1 MNTTALRSLPRRHA
15 CVQALSWL
23 ALSGASV
30 KAWAQSWPSKP
41 LKLIVPFPAG
51 GATDVLARVLAEKLP
66 QKLGQSVIVENKPG
80 AGTVIGVTA
89 VTKAPADGYTILVSA
104 GSSFAVLPALK
115 PNLAYDIEK
124 DLATVNLSVTTPL
137 VIVTS
142 AALPYKRLSDLIA
155 HGKERPKSLRYTS
168 YGAGTSPH
176 LATELFTSVANIQA
190 EAIPYKGSSD
200 ALLALLRGDADFGM
214 ETIVAAMPH
223 IKSGKLRALAVTM
236 PGRSQYLPDVPG
248 LEEFKLSAASFLG
261 YYGVAVATGTPA
273 PIIDKLSQ
281 AIHEILKAPETQDKL
296 TTQSLDVASKGPEE
310 MRTFIRADMLK
321 LRELG
326 KRLNV
331 QLE

>member
-1 MNTTALRSLPRRHA
+1 MPTLHPTRRH
-15 CVQALSWL
+15 CLQTLSMLPLL
-23 ALSGASV
+23 ANCPAT
-30 KAWAQSWPSKP
+30 WAQSWPAKP
-41 LKLIVPFPAG
+41 LRLVVPFPPG

-66 QKLGQSVIVENKPG
+66 SKLGQPVVVDNKPG

-115 PNLAYDIEK
+115 SNLAYDIEK

-142 AALPYKRLSDLIA
+142 ASLPYKRLPDLIA

-176 LATELFTSVANIQA
+176 LATELFTAVANLQA
-190 EAIPYKGSSD
+190 EPVPYKGSSD

-214 ETIVAAMPH
+214 ETLVAAMPH

-236 PGRSQYLPDVPG
+236 PGRSQYLPEVPG
-248 LEEFKLSAASFLG
+248 LEEFKLSAAAYWG
-261 YYGVAVATGTPA
+261 YYGVAVAAGTPA
-273 PIIDKLSQ
+273 PIIDRLSQ
-281 AIHEILKAPETQDKL
+281 AIGEILKAPDTQDKL
-296 TTQSLDVASKGPEE
+296 QTQSLDIASKGPEE
-310 MRTFIRADMLK
+310 MRSFIRADMLR
-321 LRELG
+321 LRDLG
-326 KRLNV
+326 KRLNI

>member
-1 MNTTALRSLPRRHA
+1 MKAHPFSRRACLQVLAALP
-15 CVQALSWL
+15 L
-23 ALSGASV
+23 AGAGLASF
-30 KAWAQSWPSKP
+30 AQSWPAKP
-41 LKLIVPFPAG
+41 IKLVVPFPPG

-66 QKLGQSVIVENKPG
+66 QKLGQPVVVENKPG
-80 AGTVIGVTA
+80 GGTVIGVTA
-89 VTKAPADGYTILVSA
+89 VTKAPADGYTVLVSA

-115 PNLAYDIEK
+115 TNLPYDIEK

-142 AALPYKRLSDLIA
+142 AALPYKRFADLVA
-155 HGKERPKSLRYTS
+155 HDKAHPNSLRYSS

-176 LATELFTSVANIQA
+176 LASELLTAVANIQA
-190 EAIPYKGSSD
+190 EPVPYKGSSD
-200 ALLALLRGDADFGM
+200 ALLALLRGDVDFGM

-236 PGRSQYLPDVPG
+236 PSRSQYLPDVPG
-248 LEEFKLSAASFLG
+248 LDELKLSAASFLG
-261 YYGVAVATGTPA
+261 YYGVAVAAGTPA
-273 PIIDKLSQ
+273 PIIEKLSQ
-281 AIHEILKAPETQDKL
+281 AVNEILRTAETKEKML
-296 TTQSLDVASKGPEE
+296 TQSLDIVSKGPDE
-310 MRTFIRADMLK
+310 MRTFIRADMNK